1 MKLMKLVACIAGMIA
16 ALQCIGGASAQ
27 NYPARPVTM
36 LVPFAADGPVDVIG
50 RLLAERMRQSLGQ
63 TLIVENVS
71 GASGSIA
78 VGRVARAAA
87 DGYTIVLGNWG
98 TFVANGAFM
107 PLQYDLLNDFAPI
120 AQITTQPYLIVA
132 RKSLPANDLRELV
145 AWLKAN
151 PDKASQGTSG
161 LGTPAHVAGL
171 FFQKVTGTR
180 FQSIPYRGLA
190 PAMQDLLAGQTDLMF
205 DSPVSSL
212 PQVRAGNIKAFAV
225 MAKTRASAAPEVPT
239 VDEAGLP
246 GVYMGSWYGMWA
258 PKGTPS
264 DVIERLAAAA
274 REALA
279 DESVRKRIANLGQEI
294 PPVEQQTPEFLGA
307 FQKAEIETWWPIIKA
322 TGIKAN

>member
-1 MKLMKLVACIAGMIA
+1 MRLVVLAATLVA
-16 ALQCIGGASAQ
+16 ALQCIGNVSAQ
-27 NYPARPVTM
+27 GYPTRPVT
-36 LVPFAADGPVDVIG
+36 LIVPFPAGGPVDVIG

-63 TLIVENVS
+63 TLVVENVS

-87 DGYTIVLGNWG
+87 DGHTIILGNWG

-120 AQITTQPYLIVA
+120 AQITTQPYMIVA

-161 LGTPAHVAGL
+161 IGTPAHVAGL

-212 PQVRAGNIKAFAV
+212 PQVRAGNIKAYAV
-225 MAKTRASAAPEVPT
+225 MAKVRAAAAPEIPT
-239 VDEAGLP
+239 LDEAGLP

-258 PKGTPS
+258 PRGTAK
-264 DVIERLAAAA
+264 DVIAKLTAAA

-279 DESVRKRIANLGQEI
+279 DNNVRGRIAHLGQEI

-322 TGIKAN
+322 AGIKAN

>member
-1 MKLMKLVACIAGMIA
+1 
-16 ALQCIGGASAQ
+16 
-27 NYPARPVTM
+27 VT
-36 LVPFAADGPVDVIG
+36 LIVPFPAGGPVDVIG

-63 TLIVENVS
+63 AVVVENVS

-78 VGRVARAAA
+78 VGRVARATA
-87 DGYTIVLGNWG
+87 DGYTIILGNWG

-107 PLQYDLLNDFAPI
+107 PLQYDLLSDFAPI
-120 AQITTQPYLIVA
+120 AQITTQPYMIVA
-132 RKSLPANDLRELV
+132 RKSLPANDVQELV

-161 LGTPAHVAGL
+161 IGTPAHVAGL

-212 PQVRAGNIKAFAV
+212 PQVRAGHIKAFAV
-225 MAKTRASAAPEVPT
+225 MAKTRAAAAPEVPT

-258 PKGTPS
+258 PRGTAK
-264 DVIERLAAAA
+264 DVIAKLTAAA

-279 DESVRKRIANLGQEI
+279 DNNVRGRIAHLGQEI
-294 PPVEQQTPEFLGA
+294 PPVEQQTPEFLGT
-307 FQKAEIETWWPIIKA
+307 FQRAEIETWWPIIKA
-322 TGIKAN
+322 AGIKAN

>member
-1 MKLMKLVACIAGMIA
+1 MRLLALA
-16 ALQCIGGASAQ
+16 ATLLAAMQCIGGASAQ
-27 NYPARPVTM
+27 NYPTRPVT
-36 LVPFAADGPVDVIG
+36 LIVPFPAGGPVDVIG
-50 RLLAERMRQSLGQ
+50 RLLAERMRQPLGQ
-63 TLIVENVS
+63 AVVVENVS

-87 DGYTIVLGNWG
+87 DGHTIILGNWG

-120 AQITTQPYLIVA
+120 AQITTQPYMIVA
-132 RKSLPANDLRELV
+132 RKSLPANDLQELV

-161 LGTPAHVAGL
+161 IGTPAHVAGL

-212 PQVRAGNIKAFAV
+212 PQVRASQIKAFAV
-225 MAKTRASAAPEVPT
+225 MAKTRASAAPEIPT

-258 PKGTPS
+258 PRGTTK
-264 DVIERLAAAA
+264 DVIAKLTAAT

-279 DESVRKRIANLGQEI
+279 DETVRARIAHLGQEI

-307 FQKAEIETWWPIIKA
+307 FQRAEIETWWPIIKA

>member
-1 MKLMKLVACIAGMIA
+1 MRLFTLVAGLIA
-16 ALQCIGGASAQ
+16 AFSCFESASAQ
-27 NYPARPVTM
+27 TYPSRAVTM
-36 LVPFAADGPVDVIG
+36 IVPFPAGGPVDVIG
-50 RLLAERMRQSLGQ
+50 RLLAERMRQSLGPP
-63 TLIVENVS
+63 LVVENVS

-78 VGRVARAAA
+78 VGRVARAAP
-87 DGYTIVLGNWG
+87 DGYTIILGNWG

-107 PLQYDLLNDFAPI
+107 PLQYDLANDFAPI
-120 AQITTQPYLIVA
+120 AQITTQPYMIVA

-145 AWLKAN
+145 AWLKVN

-161 LGTPAHVAGL
+161 IGTPAHVAGL

-225 MAKTRASAAPEVPT
+225 MAKIRASAAPEIPT

-258 PKGTPS
+258 PKGTPK
-264 DVIERLAAAA
+264 DVIARLTAAA

-279 DESVRKRIANLGQEI
+279 DQNVRARIAHLGQEI

-307 FQKAEIETWWPIIKA
+307 FQKSEIEKWWPIIKA